1 MGKEWKGGRGGKRLS
16 GIAVGHEEGG
26 VTCVEFIASMG
37 IVDCNKKEMLNVMQ
51 GSFHELAIF
60 EGR

>member
-1 MGKEWKGGRGGKRLS
+1 MS
-16 GIAVGHEEGG
+16 GIAVRHEEGG

-37 IVDCNKKEMLNVMQ
+37 IVDCNKKEMLNVMP